1 MGRYEERAAQGKAAA
16 AGEAVREMAQG
27 AGGSVARLPGCGGVM
42 GRPLEKA
49 ELLQGNVSRETFS
62 SYQRKRAGR
71 TRDALRLS

>member
-1 MGRYEERAAQGKAAA
+1 MAAA
-16 AGEAVREMAQG
+16 VGEAVREMAQG